1 MTVLV
6 AVADDDVSGGVVDV
20 ASKLGSCLGEDLYVV
35 HLTDNEYANAD
46 ERQVRDDVRK
56 QFEGTNV
63 AFEVAIEHVNRSG
76 LRTSAA
82 VGRQLADLA
91 DDVSVNH
98 VVIGHRSKSW
108 LGQFTEGHTALVVA
122 DGVEVP
128 VTVVPED
135 LDRSVL

>member
-6 AVADDDVSGGVVDV
+6 AVADDEVSAGVVDV
-20 ASKLGSCLGEDLYVV
+20 ASKLGSCLDEELYVV
-35 HLTDNEYANAD
+35 HLTENEYANAD
-46 ERQVRDDVRK
+46 ERQVRDDLRE
-56 QFEGTNV
+56 QFEGKDV
-63 AFEVAIEHVNRSG
+63 AFEVAIEHINRSG

-91 DDVSVNH
+91 DDVSINH

-108 LGQFTEGHTALVVA
+108 LGKFTEGHTALVVA